1 MSGQNQFQSFEAQM
15 ARIKFIAQAKTQ
27 CQLTEVLGIK
37 QASISEASKRGSVP
51 ASWLVVLVQKFRANP
66 DWILEGAMPVFLLAG
81 EGGSYDARNL
91 CPSADFLWH
100 IPLDELQKEILRR
113 TGNPQ

>member
-1 MSGQNQFQSFEAQM
+1 MSEQNALLTFEAQM

-27 CQLTEVLGIK
+27 CQLAEVLGIK

-66 DWILEGAMPVFLLAG
+66 DWILEGAMPVFLLVR
-81 EGGSYDARNL
+81 ESGSYDARNSG
-91 CPSADFLWH
+91 PSADFLRQ
-100 IPLDELQKEILRR
+100 IPLEELQKEILRR
-113 TGNPQ
+113 SGHPQ

>member
-1 MSGQNQFQSFEAQM
+1 MSEQNALLTFEAQM

-27 CQLTEVLGIK
+27 CQLAEVLGIK

-66 DWILEGAMPVFLLAG
+66 DWILEGAMPVFLMAR
-81 EGGSYDARNL
+81 EGGSYAARNL
-91 CPSADFLWH
+91 CPSADFLRQ
-100 IPLDELQKEILRR
+100 IPLEELKKEILRR